1 MALGAGWGGAKTIAI
16 CRPKSRY
23 GWAALLLWVGGEE
36 SLVSFASS
44 DSRYGMVYAALG
56 GPCGP
61 LWAQCLLV
69 WLSAV
74 SVCLPHA
81 RTCVVVFTLL
91 RGSSKLSVHLGML
104 NVATGL
110 RD

>member
-1 MALGAGWGGAKTIAI
+1 VGLGGAKTIAI
-16 CRPKSRY
+16 YRPKSRY

-44 DSRYGMVYAALG
+44 DSKYGIVYAELEVPASVGTVSSGLSVSRVRVSSSCKDIRG
-56 GPCGP
+56 GVHPP
-61 LWAQCLLV
+61 Q
-69 WLSAV
+69 
-74 SVCLPHA
+74 
-81 RTCVVVFTLL
+81 
-91 RGSSKLSVHLGML
+91 GSSKLSFQLRML